1 MWMIVNIA
9 MIWAI
14 ALASCSSLGE
24 NDISSQIFPF
34 EFFWQ
39 WLHGQMEEVK
49 SRFYILRAPVPLLFV
64 VNLLFQLSSTAEWK
78 THNSPEARSNDSKW
92 L

>member
-1 MWMIVNIA
+1 MIANIA

-14 ALASCSSLGE
+14 ALESCSSLGE
-24 NDISSQIFPF
+24 NDIGSQIFPF

-49 SRFYILRAPVPLLFV
+49 SCFYILRATVPLLFV
-64 VNLLFQLSSTAEWK
+64 VNLLFQLSSTTEWK
-78 THNSPEARSNDSKW
+78 THNSPKARSNDSKR

>member
-1 MWMIVNIA
+1 MANIA
-9 MIWAI
+9 RIWAI
-14 ALASCSSLGE
+14 ALESRSSLGE
-24 NDISSQIFPF
+24 NDTGSQTFPF

-49 SRFYILRAPVPLLFV
+49 SCFYILRAIVPLLFV
-64 VNLLFQLSSTAEWK
+64 VNLLFQLSSTTEWK
-78 THNSPEARSNDSKW
+78 IHNSPKARSNDSKS